1 MVRRRKG
8 EEKEDGMRPD
18 LGGER
23 KRRPVLNGRSE
34 KTEPSKAP
42 VSRSALGLYRRT
54 VVAAPPVFLFANPAS
69 RGPENN
75 TGKVLDWRRKR

>member
-54 VVAAPPVFLFANPAS
+54 VVAAPQSSCSPTRPAV
-69 RGPENN
+69 GPKTIPE
-75 TGKVLDWRRKR
+75 RS